1 MPLNIKAWRLRF
13 DVFIAGAIVM
23 ALEIAGSR
31 VLAPYFGNTIF
42 VWGSLIGVVLASLS
56 LGYFLG
62 GRIAD
67 RSPSF
72 FQFSLIILGAG
83 LSILVM
89 SVASPLILESVF
101 LIDLG
106 ERYGP
111 LLATSIL
118 LIIPGT
124 LLGMVSPY
132 AVKLSAERLER
143 IGGISGNLY
152 SLSTVGSIFGTFIT
166 VFILIPEL
174 GVRSI
179 LFALGL
185 TLVAISLLGL
195 DNMARGLVV
204 IIILVASIPAL
215 PLSIGSNFRSGDLV
229 FEKDSP
235 YNHIEIIDDPNSGI
249 RTLRLNGLRHSAM
262 YTDGSLEAV
271 YTYTDYF
278 HLPLLFNPSI
288 KDVLFIGGGGFT
300 GPKKFLSLYE
310 DVTIDVVEVD
320 GAVANAAIEYFNV
333 TDNSRLNIIVEDGR
347 IHLTRT
353 EKKYDLIV
361 LDAYSKTYI
370 PFHLMTQEFFHE
382 VDDSLSPDGVII
394 SNIIAS
400 IIGDT
405 SDIFRAQ
412 YRTISTT
419 MPNVYVF
426 PTVGSTGTVQNVMV
440 LATKSTERHDPLE
453 IRDGDS
459 PSEVRVPEFLSKVN
473 LYEGEIPVGDVPIL
487 SDDYAPVE
495 KLLNPVTGQPLDRE
509 GNLAL
514 TNAIFPAAQVISWLV
529 VGGGLMAILLTRRHH

>member
-1 MPLNIKAWRLRF
+1 MAWRLRF

-31 VLAPYFGNTIF
+31 ILAPFFGNTIF
-42 VWGSLIGVVLASLS
+42 VWGSLIGVVLAALS

-62 GRIAD
+62 GRLSD

-72 FQFSLIILGAG
+72 FQFSVILLAAG
-83 LSILVM
+83 ISILVM
-89 SVASPLILESVF
+89 SVASPLILEAVF
-101 LIDLG
+101 SINLG
-106 ERYGP
+106 DRYGP

-132 AVKLSAERLER
+132 AVKLSADRLEK
-143 IGGISGNLY
+143 IGGTSGNIY
-152 SLSTVGSIFGTFIT
+152 SLSTVGSIFGTFMT

-195 DNMARGLVV
+195 DNFGRGLVV
-204 IIILVASIPAL
+204 IIILIASIPAL
-215 PLSIGSNFRSGDLV
+215 PLSLGSTFRSGDLV

-235 YNHIEIIDDPNSGI
+235 YNHIEITDDHNSGT

-262 YTDGSLEAV
+262 YLDGSLDAV
-271 YTYTDYF
+271 FPYTDFF
-278 HLPLLFNPSI
+278 HLPFLFNPSI
-288 KDVLFIGGGGFT
+288 KEVLFIGGGGFT

-320 GAVANAAIEYFNV
+320 GAVVNAAIDYFNV
-333 TDNSRLNIIVEDGR
+333 TDDPRLNIIVEDGR
-347 IHLTRT
+347 IHLTKT

-361 LDAYSKTYI
+361 LDAYSKTYV
-370 PFHLMTQEFFHE
+370 PFHLMTQEFFDE
-382 VDDSLSPDGVII
+382 VQDDLSPDGIVI

-400 IIGDT
+400 VVGDT

-412 YRTISTT
+412 YRTIGTSL
-419 MPNVYVF
+419 PNVYVY
-426 PTVGSTGTVQNVMV
+426 PTIDSTGTVQNIMV
-440 LATKSTERHDPLE
+440 LATKSFEQTNPLDLRPKTSSSTE
-453 IRDGDS
+453 
-459 PSEVRVPEFLSKVN
+459 
-473 LYEGEIPVGDVPIL
+473 EIPELLSMAGRLYREDIPVSDVPVL
-487 SDDYAPVE
+487 TDDYAPVE
-495 KLLNPVTGQPLDRE
+495 KLLNPVSGQPFNRDDSLT
-509 GNLAL
+509 L
-514 TNAIFPAAQVISWLV
+514 TNAIYPAAQVIIWLV
-529 VGGGLMAILLTRRHH
+529 VGGGLMAILLTRRPASQT

>member
-1 MPLNIKAWRLRF
+1 MAWRLRF

-31 VLAPYFGNTIF
+31 ILAPFFGNTIF
-42 VWGSLIGVVLASLS
+42 VWGSLIGVVLAALS

-62 GRIAD
+62 GRLAD

-72 FQFSLIILGAG
+72 FQFSVILLASGI
-83 LSILVM
+83 SILVM

-101 LIDLG
+101 SINLG
-106 ERYGP
+106 DRYGP

-132 AVKLSAERLER
+132 AVKLLAENLEK
-143 IGGISGNLY
+143 IGGTSGNVY
-152 SLSTVGSIFGTFIT
+152 SLSTIGSIFGTFMT

-195 DNMARGLVV
+195 DNFGRGLVV
-204 IIILVASIPAL
+204 IVILIASVPAL
-215 PLSIGSNFRSGDLV
+215 PLSLGSTFRSGDLV

-235 YNHIEIIDDPNSGI
+235 YNHIEITDDPNSGT

-262 YTDGSLEAV
+262 YLDGSLDAV
-271 YTYTDYF
+271 YPYTDFF
-278 HLPLLFNPSI
+278 HLPFLFNPSI
-288 KDVLFIGGGGFT
+288 KEVLFIGGGGFT

-320 GAVANAAIEYFNV
+320 GAVVNAAIEYFNV
-333 TDNSRLNIIVEDGR
+333 TDDPRLNIIVDDGR
-347 IHLTRT
+347 IHLTKT

-361 LDAYSKTYI
+361 LDAYSKTYV
-370 PFHLMTQEFFHE
+370 PFHLMTQEFFEE
-382 VDDSLSPDGVII
+382 VRDDLSTDGIVI

-400 IIGDT
+400 VVGDT
-405 SDIFRAQ
+405 SDLFRAQ
-412 YRTISTT
+412 YRTIGTSI
-419 MPNVYVF
+419 PNVYVF
-426 PTVGSTGTVQNVMV
+426 TTIDSTGTVQNIMV
-440 LATKSTERHDPLE
+440 LATKSFEQTNPLE
-453 IRDGDS
+453 LREKTNSLTDEMPELLSMAGRIY
-459 PSEVRVPEFLSKVN
+459 SED
-473 LYEGEIPVGDVPIL
+473 IPVSDVPVL
-487 SDDYAPVE
+487 TDDYAPVE
-495 KLLNPVTGQPLDRE
+495 KLLNPVTGQPLNRD
-509 GNLAL
+509 GSLTL
-514 TNAIFPAAQVISWLV
+514 TNAIYPAAQVIIWLV
-529 VGGGLMAILLTRRHH
+529 VGGGLMAILLSRRPASQT